1 MKSKLTLTFVAAI
14 ILAVG
19 LGCGFI
25 DQVQKE
31 VTGSGEN
38 GSTTNSNKTIADK
51 AVDVAVGQEKI
62 GVPECDEVMDFFE
75 AEANNPDDDFVTKA
89 VKTTVLNKMKEQFR
103 KSLEENKTNKAEM
116 AKTCKDFKANLEKY
130 KEDQNKAKEGEQ
142 KQ

>member
-1 MKSKLTLTFVAAI
+1 MKNNLTLTFVTAI
-14 ILAVG
+14 ILLVG

-38 GSTTNSNKTIADK
+38 GSSTNNNKTISDK

-89 VKTTVLNKMKEQFR
+89 VKATVLNKMKEQFR
-103 KSLEENKTNKAEM
+103 KSLEENKTDRAQM
-116 AKTCKDFKANLEKY
+116 AKTCKEFKTNLEKY
-130 KEDQNKAKEGEQ
+130 KEEQ
-142 KQ
+142 KKEQDAEQQ